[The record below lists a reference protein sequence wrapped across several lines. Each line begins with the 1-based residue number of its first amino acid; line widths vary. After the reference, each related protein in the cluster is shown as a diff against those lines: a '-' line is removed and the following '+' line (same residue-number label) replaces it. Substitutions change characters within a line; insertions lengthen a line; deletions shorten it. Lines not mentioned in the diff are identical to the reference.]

1 MPKVKGLFG
10 FKLGDEKQEFTLH
23 GDDLG
28 AATSVSVV
36 SHCEDGSTVEWKD
49 VNPKPTGGGKKLK
62 VKGKPVRTN
71 KGKGPRAKDDVVG
84 DMTVT
89 VNFGGP
95 TQTISFSN
103 IAYE

>member
-10 FKLGDEKQEFTLH
+10 FKLGDDKQKFTLH
-23 GDDLG
+23 GDDLEVPK
-28 AATSVSVV
+28 SMSVV
-36 SHCEDGSTVEWKD
+36 SHCEDGSIVEWQKLD
-49 VNPKPTGGGKKLK
+49 PKPTGGGKKLE
-62 VKGKPVRTN
+62 VTGKPVQT
-71 KGKGPRAKDDVVG
+71 KPPKDPRAKDDVVG

-95 TQTISFSN
+95 TQKISFSN